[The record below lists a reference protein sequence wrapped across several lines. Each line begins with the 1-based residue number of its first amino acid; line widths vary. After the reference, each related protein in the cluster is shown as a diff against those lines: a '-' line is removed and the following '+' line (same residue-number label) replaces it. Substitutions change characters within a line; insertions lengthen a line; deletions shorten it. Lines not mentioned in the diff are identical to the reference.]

1 MKTSVSAVLA
11 CVVLCAATL
20 ARGDALKSGLQQG
33 EHVGAF
39 IVEKCAGNAEDGV
52 PQGEKLCYRCMLGSR
67 PVVAVFARDVNGKLA
82 SLVKQLDQAVAQN
95 SQQKLAS
102 FVNLLGS
109 DPQQLKS
116 AAQSLI
122 DSSQAKNVAV
132 VVPREHEKGPD
143 NLKLNPD
150 AEVTVL
156 IYRDGQV
163 EANHALAPGQL
174 DDAAIARIVKDT
186 GRILK

>member
-1 MKTSVSAVLA
+1 MKTFLCAVFA
-11 CVVLCAATL
+11 CVVLCTATF
-20 ARGDALKSGLQQG
+20 ARGDALKSGLQEG
-33 EHVGAF
+33 EHIGAF
-39 IVEKCAGNAEDGV
+39 IVEKCAGNPDDGV

-67 PVVAVFARDVNGKLA
+67 PVVAVFARDVNGELA
-82 SLVKQLDQAVAQN
+82 SLVKQLDQAVAKN
-95 SQQKLAS
+95 SGQKLAS

-122 DSSQAKNVAV
+122 DESQAKNVAV
-132 VVPREHEKGPD
+132 VVPRDYEKGPD

-150 AEVTVL
+150 ADVTVL
-156 IYRDGQV
+156 IYRDGKV

-174 DDAAIARIVKDT
+174 DDAAIARIVQDT
-186 GRILK
+186 GKILK